1 MIGCAD
7 IIFTYFQPIR
17 NILHQEFITRLLTI
31 FLNGHSGSS
40 LVFTRLWQLN
50 PNLLVSGFLDLYNK
64 DATSLSRILDVAQD
78 LKILTAILQ
87 VKPFPFAIDLAALAS
102 RREYLN
108 LEKWLQDNI
117 AEHKDVFIRSC
128 LDFLSQKIA
137 SDVTRQDTNA
147 IPQSVPLSVEVMAI
161 FLRVLLES
169 SMSPENAELLKEVHS
184 TCLQSYPKLMNV
196 RSGGDSNST
205 GGEVSFSEDVEEE
218 ANSYYEQIYRGDM
231 SIEHMI
237 DLLQRFKN
245 SNVPREQDV
254 FACMIHNLFD
264 EYRFFPKYPEKELA
278 ITGVLF
284 GSLIQYQLVSYIPLG
299 IALRYVLDALRQPAG
314 SKMFGFGVQA
324 LLQFQS
330 RLPEWPQYC
339 SHLLQIPQLQQ
350 AHPEIVRY
358 IQSTLQG
365 NGGQSPDPSAP
376 PVADSLSPKV
386 EVPEEAPVKE
396 TKPVFTALN
405 VDTLLANADQVNFEI
420 PNESVQDKILFI
432 INNVAQANLEAKTA
446 ELRDILGETAYQW
459 FSHYLVVKRASI
471 EPNYHQLYLLLLEAL
486 ESQQLYR
493 HVLHETYTNIKIL
506 LNGEK
511 TVQSSSERALLKN
524 LGSWLG
530 GMTVARNKPIK
541 HKNIAFKELLIEGY
555 DNNRLIV
562 VIPFVC
568 KVLEQCSKSK
578 VFKPPNPWLMAILR
592 LLVELYLYADLKLN
606 LKFEIE
612 VLCKSLSLELNEIEP
627 TTILK
632 NRPPKELVAETSALI
647 PDTIPRVG
655 EGGYA
660 PSARAAAGSAFLQ
673 GPQENHFATSPSLPE
688 ETMTI
693 NLPNLAAYLIFNP
706 NLTLFATQPALRR
719 LVSIAVDKA
728 IREIIGPVVERSV
741 TIAGLSTRDMII
753 KDFAMEP
760 DENKMRKA
768 AHLMV
773 QNLAGSLAMVTCKEP
788 LRLSMVTHMRNLFL
802 QNGFTEQTL
811 PEQAIMIVVNENSEL
826 ACSIIEKAAMEKALP
841 EIDEALASGFNNR
854 KKHRERTNQ
863 PFYDMSVFSASR
875 YPSSLPEPLRLKPNG
890 LQMQQLRVYE
900 DFARS
905 RMQNQ
910 LTTYGAE
917 PDRVPRATRPE
928 VYHPSYGYAAD
939 VSYEGGA
946 QAQAGA
952 HQILEKFAQ
961 FIAELDKQISQ
972 TSAGSFNVL
981 PQNHDIR
988 LLVRQI
994 PVLASQSFN
1003 RVETAMTLAQKVVQ
1017 LLYKSESNLAR
1028 ETYVALLERLCETS
1042 NNVAKEVTTWLV
1054 YADDERKYNVPVTV
1068 ALIRSGLI
1076 SLVDQDMQLAKLIEN
1091 GRPTVIDF
1099 TTKLVRTCVLE
1110 EPSCATR
1117 QEFINSL
1124 EALNRL
1130 AQRAKAPESVLML
1143 LDDIRRGAQKSAR
1156 DATRDDENAGLREQL
1171 QYLFTEWVRLYQY
1184 PSSNEKAYL
1193 SFLNQLAQ
1201 QGVFKGD
1208 DISSMFFR
1216 ICTETCV
1223 DHFLKNKPSPGTAPT
1238 ASYQPID
1245 AFSKLVVLL
1254 VKIQTDPTNT
1264 NNNAAKINQLSKILS
1279 IIVLVLA
1286 QQHEQRRH
1294 QFNQKPFLRLFSSL
1308 LNDFNSYEHHFQSI
1322 YFQILSALG
1331 HTFHTLQPLYFPGFT
1346 FAWLQ
1351 LISHRLFM
1359 PKLLLADHQKGWP
1372 VFQRLLICLFT
1383 FLVPFLR
1390 NVELRETTRML
1401 YRGTLRVLLVLLHD
1415 FPEFLCDYHFSF
1427 CDVIPASC
1435 IQLRNLIL
1443 SAFPRN
1449 MRLPDPFTPNLKV
1462 DLLPEI
1468 NQSPRVLSDYSG
1480 VLLTNNFKQDVDVYL
1495 KTRAPVPFLL
1505 DLRSKLLLDPN
1516 SAEAYNTGSKY
1527 NVPVINGLV
1536 LYVGIQAIAQSA
1548 PITHSAPMDIYQQ
1561 LLLDLD
1567 SEGRYLFLSAIANQL
1582 RYPNSH
1588 THYFSCVLL
1597 YLFAEGNQEIIKEQV
1612 TRVLLERLI
1621 VNRPHPWGLLI
1632 TFIELIK
1639 NPRYNFWNHSF
1650 TRCATDIE
1658 RLFESVSRSINQT

>member
-1 MIGCAD
+1 
-7 IIFTYFQPIR
+7 
-17 NILHQEFITRLLTI
+17 
-31 FLNGHSGSS
+31 
-40 LVFTRLWQLN
+40 
-50 PNLLVSGFLDLYNK
+50 
-64 DATSLSRILDVAQD
+64 
-78 LKILTAILQ
+78 
-87 VKPFPFAIDLAALAS
+87 
-102 RREYLN
+102 
-108 LEKWLQDNI
+108 
-117 AEHKDVFIRSC
+117 
-128 LDFLSQKIA
+128 
-137 SDVTRQDTNA
+137 
-147 IPQSVPLSVEVMAI
+147 
-161 FLRVLLES
+161 
-169 SMSPENAELLKEVHS
+169 
-184 TCLQSYPKLMNV
+184 
-196 RSGGDSNST
+196 
-205 GGEVSFSEDVEEE
+205 
-218 ANSYYEQIYRGDM
+218 
-231 SIEHMI
+231 
-237 DLLQRFKN
+237 
-245 SNVPREQDV
+245 
-254 FACMIHNLFD
+254 
-264 EYRFFPKYPEKELA
+264 
-278 ITGVLF
+278 
-284 GSLIQYQLVSYIPLG
+284 
-299 IALRYVLDALRQPAG
+299 
-314 SKMFGFGVQA
+314 
-324 LLQFQS
+324 
-330 RLPEWPQYC
+330 
-339 SHLLQIPQLQQ
+339 
-350 AHPEIVRY
+350 
-358 IQSTLQG
+358 
-365 NGGQSPDPSAP
+365 
-376 PVADSLSPKV
+376 
-386 EVPEEAPVKE
+386 
-396 TKPVFTALN
+396 
-405 VDTLLANADQVNFEI
+405 
-420 PNESVQDKILFI
+420 
-432 INNVAQANLEAKTA
+432 
-446 ELRDILGETAYQW
+446 
-459 FSHYLVVKRASI
+459 
-471 EPNYHQLYLLLLEAL
+471 
-486 ESQQLYR
+486 
-493 HVLHETYTNIKIL
+493 
-506 LNGEK
+506 
-511 TVQSSSERALLKN
+511 
-524 LGSWLG
+524 
-530 GMTVARNKPIK
+530 
-541 HKNIAFKELLIEGY
+541 
-555 DNNRLIV
+555 
-562 VIPFVC
+562 
-568 KVLEQCSKSK
+568 
-578 VFKPPNPWLMAILR
+578 
-592 LLVELYLYADLKLN
+592 
-606 LKFEIE
+606 
-612 VLCKSLSLELNEIEP
+612 
-627 TTILK
+627 
-632 NRPPKELVAETSALI
+632 
-647 PDTIPRVG
+647 
-655 EGGYA
+655 
-660 PSARAAAGSAFLQ
+660 
-673 GPQENHFATSPSLPE
+673 
-688 ETMTI
+688 MTI

-728 IREIIGPVVERSV
+728 IREVRSYTKFRFVWCYHWPCRGKVGHHCRPFNSGYDHQGFCDGARREQNAEGGPFDGPEPGRLATNV
-741 TIAGLSTRDMII
+741 TNTYKFSRLCPVSASR
-753 KDFAMEP
+753 
-760 DENKMRKA
+760 
-768 AHLMV
+768 
-773 QNLAGSLAMVTCKEP
+773 SLAMVTCKEP

-910 LTTYGAE
+910 LTTYGAGEHYEICYSVAPPSSPPYEFLIVE

-1054 YADDERKYNVPVTV
+1054 YADDEVRFFKLGSRKYNVPVTV

-1130 AQRAKAPESVLML
+1130 AQRAKAPERFDLSTLPSLLFCSVLML

-1193 SFLNQLAQ
+1193 SFLNQVSKALAQ

-1359 PKLLLADHQKGWP
+1359 PKLLLADHQKVISCDNFLFLWALVVPLTDPLIYIYDIPQGWP

-1658 RLFESVSRSINQT
+1658 RLFESVSR